1 MCMCAY
7 VCMSCVH
14 AAAEWQLGEKIP
26 RRYVCILC
34 FCVIACV
41 CAYARVGC
49 VMFTCASDEWAISST
64 CCAAATQLETF
75 GANSASVISL
85 CVCVCLLFTLCTAFG
100 CIGVKKCVLVLLRA
114 LIFTVLLPLSDYS
127 FSLTGETGLC
137 SRATSASRSGHLLR
151 LKKLGKL
158 DWVMTALTKI
168 NFNCRLFVMF
178 VCCLFFS
185 FVK

>member
-14 AAAEWQLGEKIP
+14 AAAEWQLSEKTP
-26 RRYVCILC
+26 RRSCMCTLFMCNSMRVHVPVLGASSLR
-34 FCVIACV
+34 VAC
-41 CAYARVGC
+41 
-49 VMFTCASDEWAISST
+49 TISST